1 MKVRK
6 LMQLLN
12 AMDPNNDI
20 FIQEVN
26 NEERILVETSYTIVE
41 VQQILHWTY
50 INIAREHADAPTS
63 DSHWC
68 V

>member
-1 MKVRK
+1 MKVRR

-50 INIAREHADAPTS
+50 INIAREYADAPIS
-63 DSHWC
+63 DSH
-68 V
+68 